1 LFPEGEFEVD
11 LAALPVFEADPEL
24 LFLADSPPEEAT
36 PDIFLR
42 AEELFELLSLISLVK
57 ESIFRVRSD
66 NCLSNSLE
74 ESILDFFLYISEKHY
89 LEKLNSSIC
98 PDSDNA
104 SLFSFSTASLSLSI
118 QI

>member
-1 LFPEGEFEVD
+1 LFPEGVFEVE
-11 LAALPVFEADPEL
+11 LAALPVFEAVPEGEPAPV
-24 LFLADSPPEEAT
+24 FLADPEFELPPEDAT
-36 PDIFLR
+36 PDIFLM

-89 LEKLNSSIC
+89 LEKLNSSI
-98 PDSDNA
+98 
-104 SLFSFSTASLSLSI
+104 
-118 QI
+118 